1 MRLETCYYCSS
12 TIWPGHGIQFV
23 RNDCKIF
30 RFCRSRCHRAFKKKW
45 NPRKSRWTKAH
56 RKFTGKD
63 LVTDTTF
70 EFEKRRNEPVKYDR
84 DLWQNTVKAMGRVE
98 EIRTKRERHHI
109 MKRLRQ
115 GTLDRK
121 AADLREVRDYVHLV
135 RAPNAT
141 KPMEEIEM
149 VQKAMAKREEAGEL
163 LTKIGTTV
171 STTKKLSALRRRAP
185 KIIITE
191 ETSDIEQMIVEE
203 MEST

>member
-12 TIWPGHGIQFV
+12 TVWPGHGIQFV

-45 NPRKSRWTKAH
+45 NPRKSKWTKAH
-56 RKFTGKD
+56 RKFAGKD
-63 LVTDTTF
+63 LTTDATF
-70 EFEKRRNEPVKYDR
+70 EFEKRRNEPVKYSR
-84 DLWQNTVKAMGRVE
+84 ELWENTYKAIGKIE
-98 EIRTKRERHHI
+98 KIRTKRERHHI

-121 AADLREVRDYVHLV
+121 AADLREVRDYIHLV

-149 VQKAMAKREEAGEL
+149 VQKAIAKREEAGEL
-163 LTKIGTTV
+163 LTKVGTTV
-171 STTKKLSALRRRAP
+171 ATTKKLSALRRRAP
-185 KIIITE
+185 MIEVTM
-191 ETSDIEQMIVEE
+191 ETSDTEQMVTEA
-203 MEST
+203 MK

>member
-12 TIWPGHGIQFV
+12 TVWPGHGIQFV

-56 RKFTGKD
+56 RKLTGKD
-63 LVTDTTF
+63 LTTDATF
-70 EFEKRRNEPVKYDR
+70 EFEKRRNEPVKYQR
-84 DLWQNTVKAMGRVE
+84 ELWQNTLSAIKRVE

-121 AADLREVRDYVHLV
+121 AADLREVRDYIHLV

-149 VQKAMAKREEAGEL
+149 VQKAIQKREEAGEL
-163 LTKIGTTV
+163 LTKVGTTV

-185 KIIITE
+185 KIEVTM
-191 ETSDIEQMIVEE
+191 ETSDNEQMLAED
-203 MEST
+203 MD